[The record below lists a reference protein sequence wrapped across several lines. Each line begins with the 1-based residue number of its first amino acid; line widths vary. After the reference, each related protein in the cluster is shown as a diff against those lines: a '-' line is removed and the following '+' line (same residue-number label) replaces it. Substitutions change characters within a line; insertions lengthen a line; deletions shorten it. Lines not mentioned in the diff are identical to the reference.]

1 MDKHTI
7 TIPSINLGDDS
18 LKNWFI
24 HFIKDGYEVAL
35 SLIMHEARCIGFS
48 LEIAYCDYGVVETYR
63 YRYTFDGNSR
73 NKKILIDRVTKLGL
87 ELIIL

>member
-24 HFIKDGYEVAL
+24 HFIKDGYEATL
-35 SLIMHEARCIGFS
+35 SPIMHEARCIGFS
-48 LEIAYCDYGVVETYR
+48 LEITYCDYGVVETYR
-63 YRYTFDGNSR
+63 YRYTFGDDSS

>member
-24 HFIKDGYEVAL
+24 HFIKDDYEVTL
-35 SLIMHEARCIGFS
+35 SPIMYEARCIGFS
-48 LEIAYCDYGVVETYR
+48 LEITYCDYGVVETYK
-63 YRYTFDGNSR
+63 YRYTFGDDSS